1 LVYDDLSEKQL
12 KLLYLA
18 SDNNA
23 SSGAFLCMVEL
34 LKTLRDNYNVYPI
47 VILPFAG
54 TGTNLLKKNNIKY
67 KKINSE
73 DWIVKNDIKCN
84 EIIKK
89 WKNSLKNFYTIIRL
103 IRYIKNNRINIVH
116 NNTIWT
122 YVGAIAA
129 KLSKIPC
136 VWHIRE
142 SIFYGMDSKIMI
154 QSGYKLINSSDKII
168 SISNAVLKSYPQI
181 DKSKSVVIYDGV
193 DQNRF
198 YNEKHEIFISD
209 KVKMICAGAIYEQ
222 KRQKDLVNACALLL
236 DNGINNWELKIVGL
250 GAVEDLKEYVKE
262 RNLDKYIECT
272 GEKDNVQDY
281 MAESDISITPSLFE
295 GFGRVTVEAMLSGCL
310 VVASNSGGTPEII
323 KNIET
328 GILYEVKNCE
338 DLCKKLMWAINNREQ
353 CKYIA
358 QKGRKYAK
366 ENFSSQKNA
375 REIYNLYKEILKDK

>member
-1 LVYDDLSEKQL
+1 MVYDDLSEKQL

-129 KLSKIPC
+129 KFSKIPC

-236 DNGINNWELKIVGL
+236 DNGIYNWELKIVGL
-250 GAVEDLKEYVKE
+250 GAVEDLKEYIKE

-338 DLCKKLMWAINNREQ
+338 DLCKK
-353 CKYIA
+353 
-358 QKGRKYAK
+358 
-366 ENFSSQKNA
+366 
-375 REIYNLYKEILKDK
+375 